1 MRNKLKNRIVVAS
14 VQQYKIVGRSYSVY
28 CLLFFVFLLII
39 SGCTGK
45 NEHAHAQEYICP
57 MHPTVVQDKPGTC
70 PVCGMDLVLKGQPG
84 DEVKIT
90 PELNYLL
97 KPTNVSVVGS
107 IKLVTPTMKSNQVSS
122 EANGVITYDTRRI
135 SAIPIR
141 IGGRIEKLMI
151 KYNFQPIRKG
161 EKILEIYSPELL
173 TAQRDLLF
181 LQKSDAENSQLIE
194 SAKEKLRLLGVSDQQ
209 ISQIASSKK
218 EIYSFPIYSSVN
230 GYIMEDGA
238 LQVTTPS
245 GTTSPTSSDMNGGS
259 TMNTSSSSTTVP
271 SEIQIREGM
280 YVAPGQTIFKVVNTE
295 LVWAEFNLPQDD
307 ARGIKVKDSISLSF
321 DPSQKDIQA
330 TISFI
335 QPFYQKGESFAK
347 VRVYL
352 SNSKNTYQIGQLV
365 KAVIKTESKNSF
377 WIPTTA
383 TTDLGIQKI
392 VFVKRSGTFRPKSI
406 VTGQTSHH
414 WIEIISGV
422 EAQDSI
428 AYDAQFLMD
437 SDGFIKVKN

>member
-1 MRNKLKNRIVVAS
+1 MVTPVLQHR
-14 VQQYKIVGRSYSVY
+14 IVGRLLSIY
-28 CLLFFVFLLII
+28 CLLFVVFLFTLTAC
-39 SGCTGK
+39 SNK
-45 NEHAHAQEYICP
+45 NEHAHTQEYICP

-107 IKLVTPTMKSNQVSS
+107 IKLITPIMKSNTLRS
-122 EANGVITYDTRRI
+122 ETNGVITYDTRRI

-194 SAKEKLRLLGVSDQQ
+194 SAKEKLKLLGISDQQ
-209 ISQIASSKK
+209 ISQITSSKK

-230 GYIMEDGA
+230 GYIMEDA
-238 LQVTTPS
+238 AIQASTPS
-245 GTTSPTSSDMNGGS
+245 STVSPSASGMNGGS
-259 TMNTSSSSTTVP
+259 AMNASSSTTTIP
-271 SEIQIREGM
+271 SEIQAREGM
-280 YVAPGQTIFKVVNTE
+280 YVTTGQTIFKVVNTE
-295 LVWAEFNLPQDD
+295 QVWAEFNIRQDD

-321 DPSQKDIQA
+321 DSSQKEIQS

-352 SNSKNTYQIGQLV
+352 PNSKNTYQIGQLV
-365 KAVIKTESKNSF
+365 KAIVKTESKKSL
-377 WIPTTA
+377 WIPATA

-406 VTGQTSHH
+406 TTGQTSDN